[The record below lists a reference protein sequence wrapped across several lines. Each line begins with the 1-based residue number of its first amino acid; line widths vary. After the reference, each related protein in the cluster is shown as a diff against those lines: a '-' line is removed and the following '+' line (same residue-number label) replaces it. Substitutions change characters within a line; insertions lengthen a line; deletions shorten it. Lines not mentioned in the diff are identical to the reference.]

1 MIGLDAVGPLLVL
14 FAIAL
19 MSVAPLQLTI
29 ARSKANAA
37 WLGAMAGEARDGT
50 PPAPGRETAAGS
62 TGSACAGDAAIRAA
76 AESPGTFDT
85 I

>member
-29 ARSKANAA
+29 ARSRANAA
-37 WLGAMAGEARDGT
+37 WIAAMAGDARDGT
-50 PPAPGRETAAGS
+50 PPAPDREAVAAA
-62 TGSACAGDAAIRAA
+62 TNSASAGNSAIRAA
-76 AESPGTFDT
+76 VQPPGTFDT
-85 I
+85 N